1 MYLIALTSVLLL
13 LLLLLCMILFQVSQV
28 IVILYKL
35 LLTVVVAC
43 RAAGSPIFVL
53 HCARA
58 SVFPSDLLF
67 VGWLLTEV
75 LLLSLFYI
83 MLVQVSP

>member
-1 MYLIALTSVLLL
+1 
-13 LLLLLCMILFQVSQV
+13 MILFQVSQV

-43 RAAGSPIFVL
+43 RAAGSPIFVV

-67 VGWLLTEV
+67 VGWSVGWLLTEV
-75 LLLSLFYI
+75 LLLSLFCI

>member
-1 MYLIALTSVLLL
+1 
-13 LLLLLCMILFQVSQV
+13 MILFQVSSQV
-28 IVILYKL
+28 IIILYKL
-35 LLTVVVAC
+35 LLTVVFVC

-67 VGWLLTEV
+67 VCLLVGWLVTEV
-75 LLLSLFYI
+75 LLLSLFCI

>member
-13 LLLLLCMILFQVSQV
+13 LLLLLCMILFQVCSQV
-28 IVILYKL
+28 MIILYKL
-35 LLTVVVAC
+35 LLTIVIAC
-43 RAAGSPIFVL
+43 RAAGSPVFVL

-67 VGWLLTEV
+67 VGWLV
-75 LLLSLFYI
+75 GSLLA
-83 MLVQVSP
+83 